1 MPGVKRMV
9 VSQGE
14 AFSGDL
20 PADGKFQIFIDEE
33 IAGAKN
39 FSLLL
44 NEMHSE
50 VGSEHAHQVEH
61 AFFILSGRGKY
72 SIGGK
77 EYDVGPGMALF
88 APAGALH
95 RLRKVGPEPL
105 RYIVIYAPPGP
116 EKELRLKGRGAFEKG

>member
-1 MPGVKRMV
+1 MKKMV
-9 VSQGE
+9 VSQEE

-20 PADGKFQIFIDEE
+20 PAGGKFRILLDEE
-33 IAGAKN
+33 IAGARN

-50 VGSEHAHQVEH
+50 TGSEHAHEVEH

-72 SIGGK
+72 SIGDK

-88 APAGALH
+88 APAGAMH

-105 RYIVIYAPPGP
+105 SYLVIYAPPGP
-116 EKELRLKGRGAFEKG
+116 EKELRLKGKGAFKRG

>member
-1 MPGVKRMV
+1 MKKMV
-9 VSQGE
+9 VSQEE

-20 PADGKFQIFIDEE
+20 PAGGKFRILLDEE
-33 IAGAKN
+33 IAGARN

-50 VGSEHAHQVEH
+50 TGSEHAHEVEH

-88 APAGALH
+88 APAGAMH

-105 RYIVIYAPPGP
+105 SYLVIYAPPGP
-116 EKELRLKGRGAFEKG
+116 EKELRLKGKGAFKRG